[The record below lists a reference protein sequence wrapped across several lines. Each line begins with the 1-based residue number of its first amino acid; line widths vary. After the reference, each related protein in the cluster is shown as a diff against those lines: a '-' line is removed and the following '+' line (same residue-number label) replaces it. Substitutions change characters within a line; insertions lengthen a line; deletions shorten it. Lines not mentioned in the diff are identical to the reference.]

1 VGATVADILGR
12 LPPDFDLE
20 AVGAKYP
27 VSYDQ
32 SMNQVRGC
40 RNFSES
46 LCAPACDGVEEIVVA
61 GS

>member
-1 VGATVADILGR
+1 VAAAVRDVLAR

-32 SMNQVRGC
+32 SMNQVRVQ
-40 RNFSES
+40 RMH
-46 LCAPACDGVEEIVVA
+46 
-61 GS
+61 